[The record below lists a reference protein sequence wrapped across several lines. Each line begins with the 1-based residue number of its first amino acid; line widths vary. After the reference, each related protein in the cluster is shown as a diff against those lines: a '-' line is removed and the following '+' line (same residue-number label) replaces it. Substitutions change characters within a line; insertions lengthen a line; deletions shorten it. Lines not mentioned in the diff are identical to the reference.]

1 MEGETNRHRDPN
13 THLEQDICIHIFTV
27 SSAMVGVC
35 LTVIGLIRV
44 VITLGRADTLAD
56 DLLAGDALLF
66 LISCLLSYWALRS
79 RSLRRMHRL
88 EKIADGIFIL
98 AMIGMVIICALI
110 TYTISVPASTRRW
123 LKQLFEDPQP
133 IPAGLTLF
141 RPSHPERRLGQLR
154 INLSPALVVGH
165 RYLHLLVRGVT
176 AAVGAG
182 DSNCIDASVAAAL
195 PLGSK

>member
-1 MEGETNRHRDPN
+1 MEGETNRHRDSS

-98 AMIGMVIICALI
+98 AMIGMVIVCALI
-110 TYTISVPASTRRW
+110 TYTISAPV
-123 LKQLFEDPQP
+123 
-133 IPAGLTLF
+133 
-141 RPSHPERRLGQLR
+141 RP
-154 INLSPALVVGH
+154 
-165 RYLHLLVRGVT
+165 
-176 AAVGAG
+176 GAG
-182 DSNCIDASVAAAL
+182 
-195 PLGSK
+195 

>member
-1 MEGETNRHRDPN
+1 MEGETNRHRDS
-13 THLEQDICIHIFTV
+13 HLEQDICIHIFTV

-110 TYTISVPASTRRW
+110 TYTISTPTR
-123 LKQLFEDPQP
+123 P
-133 IPAGLTLF
+133 GT
-141 RPSHPERRLGQLR
+141 G
-154 INLSPALVVGH
+154 
-165 RYLHLLVRGVT
+165 
-176 AAVGAG
+176 
-182 DSNCIDASVAAAL
+182 
-195 PLGSK
+195 

>member
-1 MEGETNRHRDPN
+1 MEGETNRHRDSS

-110 TYTISVPASTRRW
+110 TYTISVP
-123 LKQLFEDPQP
+123 P
-133 IPAGLTLF
+133 
-141 RPSHPERRLGQLR
+141 RP
-154 INLSPALVVGH
+154 
-165 RYLHLLVRGVT
+165 
-176 AAVGAG
+176 GAG
-182 DSNCIDASVAAAL
+182 
-195 PLGSK
+195 